1 MHIFIAFLIIFN
13 SSFELINSQ
22 IVYPDSISDQFF
34 PYSYSYPYPKPQ
46 QTTTARTVFQPSQN
60 SYQQFDKRLSE
71 RKCEEYTSKLQMVKF
86 AGSLSLKNNV
96 RTINIDQCAVS
107 QGLIIGGMNSKP
119 GEFPHMVAIGYKGPF
134 SSIVSFRC
142 GGSLISERFVLTAAH
157 CKKSERENA
166 TLVRI
171 GDLNLYV
178 KEDNLPEL
186 DISIDQFIVHEYY
199 DVRKQKND
207 IAVVRLTRE
216 APLGKFIRPACL
228 MTPNTILQNNKVV
241 ASGWGLTIV
250 QSYQTSDILKKV
262 DLSLIRNEK
271 CTEILD
277 DTGYSIDNTQLC
289 AGELQGGK
297 DTCQGDSGGPLQIV
311 SNSNKCVYIIVGIT
325 SFGRSCGLK
334 NSPGVYT
341 KVSAYLDWIENKV
354 WRS

>member
-1 MHIFIAFLIIFN
+1 MHIFIAILIIFN
-13 SSFELINSQ
+13 SSFGSINSQ
-22 IVYPDSISDQFF
+22 IIYPDSNLDQFF
-34 PYSYSYPYPKPQ
+34 PYSFPYPYPKPQ

-71 RKCEEYTSKLQMVKF
+71 RKCEEYASKLQMLKF
-86 AGSLSLKNNV
+86 AGSLSLVNKV
-96 RTINIDQCAVS
+96 HTINVDQCDVS

-119 GEFPHMVAIGYKGPF
+119 GEFPHMVAIGYKGPY
-134 SSIVSFRC
+134 SRIVSFRC

-157 CKKSERENA
+157 CKKAERENA

-178 KEDNLPEL
+178 EEDKLPEL
-186 DISIDQFIVHEYY
+186 DISIDQFIVHECY
-199 DVRKQKND
+199 DLRKQKND
-207 IAVVRLTRE
+207 IAVVRLTRD

-241 ASGWGLTIV
+241 ATGWGLTIV
-250 QSYQTSDILKKV
+250 HSYQTSDILQKV

-277 DTGYSIDNTQLC
+277 DTGYSIDNSQLC

>member
-1 MHIFIAFLIIFN
+1 MHIFIAILIIFN
-13 SSFELINSQ
+13 SSFGSINSQ
-22 IVYPDSISDQFF
+22 IIYPDSNLDQFF
-34 PYSYSYPYPKPQ
+34 PYSFPYPYPKPQ

-71 RKCEEYTSKLQMVKF
+71 RKCEEYASKLQMLKF
-86 AGSLSLKNNV
+86 AGSLSLVNKV
-96 RTINIDQCAVS
+96 HTINVDQCDVS

-119 GEFPHMVAIGYKGPF
+119 GEFPHMVAIGYKGPY
-134 SSIVSFRC
+134 SRIVSFRC

-157 CKKSERENA
+157 CKKAERENA

-171 GDLNLYV
+171 
-178 KEDNLPEL
+178 
-186 DISIDQFIVHEYY
+186 DQFIVHECY
-199 DVRKQKND
+199 DLRKQKND
-207 IAVVRLTRE
+207 IAVVRLTRD

-241 ASGWGLTIV
+241 ATGWGLTIV
-250 QSYQTSDILKKV
+250 HSYQTSDILQKV

-277 DTGYSIDNTQLC
+277 DTGYSIDNSQLC